1 MKAFLA
7 GVACVFLS
15 GTQLLDAQE
24 ILLGWDLPENSA
36 SASVL
41 SVTNVSAV
49 VGPVSMAL
57 GSGVGPSA
65 RTGGWGGTWAGGGS
79 EFANNNLEQFFGF
92 QVTAA
97 SGKKITVTGIS
108 RLSLQSSPSGPAK
121 WNLLAG
127 TSGVTSTFL
136 SPLRNY
142 GPFAVSNPP
151 TSVAYTDITAAIS
164 NGIAGQ
170 PVVILPGQTVFFRL
184 IGWGGSGNSTG
195 RITST
200 NSLPSLD
207 FALTGMVEDVG
218 RTNQTILFPSL
229 GRRLFGDDPFP
240 PGAVASSGLPVSYAS
255 SDPAVAEFS
264 NNLLVIKKIGS
275 TTITASQPGNGV
287 YDAAPYQTQVLTVSL
302 PAPSDYLTARYA
314 VATNPGIP
322 FRTTNDYKGVS
333 TNLALDLYRRTNPPP
348 FVQPVVVLI
357 HGGGYNA
364 SLASADRTQSY
375 IVSLANQLASRGFQC
390 LSIDYRLRASA
401 DRSTDALQLPA
412 LRDAAAD
419 SLEALKFVRT
429 HAGTYGW
436 DTNAIFMLGGS
447 AGGRIAAWLAVRES
461 GDQAGLSTA
470 DPKSTTIPASS
481 VTSDAT
487 AVYDRGGLVASAIL
501 FGGPED
507 VFRAYTV
514 DSSDLP
520 CVLIHGTYDGNTSQT
535 GSVDT
540 YGSVDLYNQLVS
552 VGVPSELHL
561 LNGYGHQ
568 FDTSLGAYASVDAI
582 PAAADLAARFFVKQ
596 WDRRLSGG
604 TEAFAPG
611 ISRAGGT
618 ALSLRAPLASQNAPG
633 TTYQWKRQGT
643 NLPGETNPTLV
654 LANLQATDNGNY
666 SVTVGNPD
674 QSWPLNQISILGF
687 SNTPMVGIQ
696 FIKTGLNNFSN
707 HPVTLTLSVASVTV
721 PSFAESYPGQNAT
734 GDPDGDGYPA
744 LAEYA
749 FGGNSLLGT
758 AEKNACL
765 PQLGQSGG
773 RLVLSYQVRTNDPKV
788 AVMPET
794 ATDLAATNWALSGI
808 TVNSLGG
815 TNVGGEMMER
825 RSASVPLDGARRFLR
840 LKAVLS
846 P

>member
-7 GVACVFLS
+7 GVRILLFL
-15 GTQLLDAQE
+15 GTPLLQAQE
-24 ILLGWDLPENSA
+24 VLIGWDLPENST

-57 GSGVGPSA
+57 GSGVSPSA

-92 QVTAA
+92 PVTAA

-151 TSVAYTDITAAIS
+151 TSPAYTDITATVS
-164 NGIAGQ
+164 NTIANQ

-275 TTITASQPGNGV
+275 TTLTASQPGNGV
-287 YDAAPYQTQVLTVSL
+287 YDAAPDQTQVLTVSL

-322 FRTTNDYKGVS
+322 FRATNDYKGVS
-333 TNLALDLYRRTNPPP
+333 TNLAFDLYRRANTP
-348 FVQPVVVLI
+348 VTSQPVVILI

-364 SLASADRTQSY
+364 SSADRTQSY
-375 IVSLANQLASRGFQC
+375 IVSLGNQLAARGFQA
-390 LSIDYRLRASA
+390 LAIDYRLRATA
-401 DRSTDALQLPA
+401 DRTTDATQLPA

-419 SLEALKFVRT
+419 ALEAVKFVR
-429 HAGTYGW
+429 ANAATYGW
-436 DTNAIFMLGGS
+436 DPNAIFILGGS
-447 AGGRIAAWLAVRES
+447 AGGRVAAWLAVRES
-461 GDQAGLSTA
+461 GDQGGLSTA
-470 DPKSTTIPASS
+470 DPMSTITPASS

-487 AVYDRGGLVASAIL
+487 AVYNRSGMVAAAVL
-501 FGGPED
+501 FGGPETS
-507 VFRAYTV
+507 FRAYTV
-514 DSSDLP
+514 NSSDLP
-520 CVLIHGTYDGNTSQT
+520 CIMIHGTYDGNTVQS
-535 GSVDT
+535 GSIET
-540 YGSVDLYNQLVS
+540 YGSVDLYNQLIA
-552 VGVPSELHL
+552 VGVPSELHF

-568 FDTSLGAYASVDAI
+568 FDTSSGAYASVDAI
-582 PAAADLAARFFVKQ
+582 PIVTDLTVRFFIKE
-596 WDRRLSGG
+596 WERKLAGG
-604 TEAFAPG
+604 TETFSPKV
-611 ISRAGGT
+611 SKAGGAT
-618 ALSLRAPLASQNAPG
+618 LTLQAPVIPSNAPG
-633 TTYQWKRQGT
+633 TTYQWKKQGVS
-643 NLPGETNPTLV
+643 LSGETNPTLSIS
-654 LANLQATDNGNY
+654 NLQASHNGSY
-666 SVTVGNPD
+666 TLELGNPD
-674 QSWPLNQISILGF
+674 RSWSRNLLSSLSF
-687 SNTPMVGIQ
+687 SNTPINGVNYVKSGQ
-696 FIKTGLNNFSN
+696 SN
-707 HPVTLTLSVASVTV
+707 IVSHPTILTLEVATVAV
-721 PSFAESYPGQNAT
+721 PSFAVAYPGELAT
-734 GDPDGDGYPA
+734 SDVDGDGWMA
-744 LAEYA
+744 LVEYA
-749 FGGNSLLGT
+749 LGWSR
-758 AEKNACL
+758 AQGSAGKSAIF
-765 PQLGQSGG
+765 PQTVVENE
-773 RLVLSYQVRTNDPKV
+773 RLVLSYQVRANDPTV
-788 AVMPET
+788 GVTPET
-794 ATDLAATNWALSGI
+794 STDLVNPSSWSSAGVSVINLG
-808 TVNSLGG
+808 TV
-815 TNVGGEMMER
+815 TVGGEVLER
-825 RSASVPLDGARRFLR
+825 RSASVPIDEAKRFLR
-840 LKAVLS
+840 LRVNQS
-846 P
+846 Q